1 MKKEELKKLINDY
14 FRFNKTERQ
23 GFTAL
28 SVILVLAM
36 LINLFIDKIN
46 FSKPTDFTEAKLL
59 IAKLEAEKRETTAGK
74 QLSLF
79 AFDPNTVAPEV
90 LDTLAL
96 PLSIKNNLVRYRDRG
111 GKFRNKEDF
120 RKLYGMTD
128 SIYAA
133 ISPFIDLPVAGE
145 PANAKSR
152 KESVAEKT
160 FFFFDPNKATA
171 DELKKLGFTEQQ
183 RKNLTAYRDKGGKFR
198 QKEDL
203 ARIYGID
210 AQFFSEL
217 EPWISITSEETSQ
230 AEETEIA
237 QAPRQI
243 VEVEIN
249 SADSL
254 ALLTLPGIGP
264 AFSGRIIKYRNLLG
278 GFHSV
283 EQLKEVYGMTDE
295 RFSDFAGHITI
306 DENKLKKLRI
316 NFADANELS
325 RHPYVTKEI
334 AQKILKARSSHGFFE
349 NLTGADE
356 KIGIEKELF
365 EKIKPYLS
373 CQ

>member
-1 MKKEELKKLINDY
+1 MKKEELKKLIDDY
-14 FRFNKTERQ
+14 FRFNKIERQ

-28 SVILVLAM
+28 SVILILAM
-36 LINLFIDKIN
+36 LVNLFIDKIN

-59 IAKLEAEKRETTAGK
+59 IAKLEAEKSKTITGK

-96 PLSIKNNLVRYRDRG
+96 PLSMKNNLIRYRDRG
-111 GKFRNKEDF
+111 GKFKSKEDF

-133 ISPFIDLPVAGE
+133 IYPYVNLPVASE
-145 PANAKSR
+145 STIVKSR
-152 KESVAEKT
+152 KENIAERDYFT
-160 FFFFDPNKATA
+160 FDPNSVNA

-183 RKNLTAYRDKGGKFR
+183 QKNLIAWRDKGGKFR

-210 AQFFSEL
+210 DKFYSEL
-217 EPWISITSEETSQ
+217 EPWISITVVEPTNDDIKVAETTRKI
-230 AEETEIA
+230 AEI
-237 QAPRQI
+237 
-243 VEVEIN
+243 EIN

-254 ALLTLPGIGP
+254 TLLSLPGIGP

-278 GFHSV
+278 GFYSP

-295 RFSDFAGHITI
+295 RFLNFAEHILI
-306 DENKLKKLRI
+306 DESKLKKMRI
-316 NFADANELS
+316 NFADPFELS

-334 AQKILKARSSHGFFE
+334 AQKIVKARSVHGFFE
-349 NLTGADE
+349 NLTEAEE
-356 KIGIEKELF
+356 KIGVDKELF